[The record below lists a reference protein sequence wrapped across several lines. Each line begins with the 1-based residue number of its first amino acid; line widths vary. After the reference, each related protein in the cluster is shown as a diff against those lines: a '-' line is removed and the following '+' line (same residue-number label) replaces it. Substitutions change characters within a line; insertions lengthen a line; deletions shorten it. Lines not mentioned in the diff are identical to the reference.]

1 MRGWQLEPG
10 EHAVLER
17 QQQQSRADTI
27 EHLVEHLVGALGEE
41 PCSASRLRPHFRESE
56 DW

>member
-1 MRGWQLEPG
+1 MEPG

-17 QQQQSRADTI
+17 QQQQSRAEGWPDTI